1 MNTQNTNTQKKKI
14 TRKEIQNDLFFQE
27 FCMTRNLKESTIQRY
42 VACLLVYVKLHN
54 KTLTELIEE
63 ADAEE
68 ENHVRLS
75 KTKLKKRILL
85 FKKYLQDNNYNNSTI
100 NSYITSIKTVYA
112 TFDITVPKIPHNKTR
127 KQSYKEIIQKE
138 DIITALNTCTNN
150 KHKAII
156 LFMCSSGTGAGETC
170 NLTIQDFIEAT
181 SEYHNETRIEHV
193 ITALQNREDIIPVW
207 HITRIKT
214 GVPYFTFS
222 SPESVKAIIIYLK
235 ELLLQRPI
243 TNDEK
248 LFGMLSHTLA
258 IIFERLND
266 KCNFGWVKN
275 THRFF
280 HSHGLRK
287 FFATNMLSEGV
298 SELVI
303 DFWEGRTVNGTHSA
317 YFNPSPEQLKRRYMN
332 ALNCVTI
339 MSDVS
344 YHDISSEE
352 KLELEQLREM
362 ESERDLKLQRLQ
374 EIVDEYVLRKKG

>member
-1 MNTQNTNTQKKKI
+1 MNTQNTNTQKNKI
-14 TRKEIQNDLFFQE
+14 TQNEIKNDLFFQE
-27 FCMTRNLKESTIQRY
+27 FCMTRNLKENTIRRY
-42 VACLLVYVKLHN
+42 LSCLIVYVHVN
-54 KTLTELIEE
+54 NMTLTELIEE

-75 KTKLKKRILL
+75 KTKLKKRILV

-100 NSYITSIKTVYA
+100 NSYITAIKTVYS
-112 TFDITVPKIPHNKTR
+112 TFDITVPKIPRNKIR

-156 LFMCSSGTGAGETC
+156 LFMSSSGTGAGETC
-170 NLTIQDFIEAT
+170 NLTMQDFIDAT
-181 SEYHNETRIEHV
+181 SEYHNETQIEHV
-193 ITALQNREDIIPVW
+193 ITALQNREDIIPIW

-214 GVPYFTFS
+214 GVPYFTFC
-222 SPESVKAIIIYLK
+222 SPESVQAILIYLK
-235 ELLLQRPI
+235 ELLLKKPI
-243 TNDEK
+243 SNDEK
-248 LFGMLSHTLA
+248 LFGMRARALA
-258 IIFERLND
+258 STFERLSD
-266 KCNFGWVKN
+266 KCGFGWISN

-280 HSHGLRK
+280 HTHGLRK

-303 DFWEGRTVNGTHSA
+303 DFWEGRTVKGTHSA

-339 MSDVS
+339 FEEVS

-352 KLELEQLREM
+352 KQELERLRELD
-362 ESERDLKLQRLQ
+362 SERDLKIQRLQ